1 MLYQRGLWADPF
13 EKGETGGF
21 ECDFDAGM
29 VWTYSTNFSDTT
41 LDKLT
46 RLLPTRRPFVARGDQ
61 HGSLL
66 ERADFPISRFFAF
79 LR

>member
-1 MLYQRGLWADPF
+1 MLYQRGVMGRSPF

-41 LDKLT
+41 LADAGRILGFAGKPAAEAVVGFQIT
-46 RLLPTRRPFVARGDQ
+46 DLPLVG
-61 HGSLL
+61 HGIL
-66 ERADFPISRFFAF
+66 
-79 LR
+79 

>member
-1 MLYQRGLWADPF
+1 MLYQRGLMGRSPF

-41 LDKLT
+41 LASGWRK
-46 RLLPTRRPFVARGDQ
+46 
-61 HGSLL
+61 
-66 ERADFPISRFFAF
+66 
-79 LR
+79 